1 MKKIIIPFAATVCF
15 ALSLTSCSPGYDENS
30 NFGDVQTY
38 LDDEEYIT
46 AKTAFLGQ
54 WSLIGCDVS
63 TSTTVMDAFGN
74 TKESLNG
81 HDTYSCH
88 LEWSFNSVSNIT
100 LKVAESIHPL
110 IPLSKSYGWGLI
122 NEETLLLV
130 LHDDLTGNFA
140 ADTPVVMTIDW
151 PNQDEASSAHA
162 NYFYD
167 RLNLTVH
174 YQKEGDYDDLDRYYY
189 SYSLNNNRYDGTGC
203 HFLMDVVVTYMLLRD

>member
-1 MKKIIIPFAATVCF
+1 MKKIFFPFAATACF
-15 ALSLTSCSPGYDENS
+15 VLSLTSCMHEYDGN
-30 NFGDVQTY
+30 NYMDDIQGII
-38 LDDEEYIT
+38 DDEEYIT
-46 AKTAFLGQ
+46 TKTAFLGD
-54 WSLIGCDVS
+54 WTLIGCDVS

-81 HDTYSCH
+81 HDTYSCQ

-110 IPLSKSYGWGLI
+110 IPLSQSYGWGLI

-130 LHDDLTGNFA
+130 LHDDLSGNFA
-140 ADTPVVMTIDW
+140 ADTPVVMTVGW
-151 PNQDEASSAHA
+151 PNQSEMSSAHW
-162 NYFYD
+162 NYAYD
-167 RLNLTVH
+167 RLDLTVH

-189 SYSLNNNRYDGTGC
+189 SYSLNNSRYDGTGC

>member
-15 ALSLTSCSPGYDENS
+15 ALSLTSCTANYDGCNIQSDLEH
-30 NFGDVQTY
+30 
-38 LDDEEYIT
+38 EEYIQKVT
-46 AKTAFLGQ
+46 PFLGY
-54 WSLIGCDVS
+54 WTLTGCDVN

-88 LEWSFNSVSNIT
+88 LEWSFNSDSNIT

-110 IPLSKSYGWGLI
+110 IPLSQSYGWGYI
-122 NEETLLLV
+122 NEESLLLV
-130 LHDDLTGNFA
+130 LQNDLSGNFVPN
-140 ADTPVVMTIDW
+140 TPLVMTASW
-151 PNQDEASSAHA
+151 PNQSEMSSAHL
-162 NYFYD
+162 NYAYD

-189 SYSLNNNRYDGTGC
+189 SYSLNNSRYDGTGC
-203 HFLMDVVVTYMLLRD
+203 HFLMDVVVTYKLLRD